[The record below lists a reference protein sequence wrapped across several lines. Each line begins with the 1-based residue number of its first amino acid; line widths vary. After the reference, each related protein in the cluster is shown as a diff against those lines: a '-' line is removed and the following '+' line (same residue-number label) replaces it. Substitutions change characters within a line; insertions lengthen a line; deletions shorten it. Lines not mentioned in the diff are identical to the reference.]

1 MASIIKQ
8 QGGRK
13 AIQFKHPNGKRP
25 TLRLGKVPLRTAQTV
40 KTHVERLA
48 GALFAGETP
57 PDDTCQWV
65 ARLDETMLDKLTRV
79 GLIPKRGTARL
90 GEFLDEYFRTRT
102 DVKGSTKINWGN
114 SKRNL
119 IEFFGRDRQITTV
132 TAGDAKDFERYLK
145 VEARKNRYAEK
156 KAEDGLSSD
165 TVRKRIGHAKQFFQD
180 AVDRELIPKNPFT
193 GLKSST
199 QGNSDRFHF
208 VTRDSAGK
216 VLDACPDPE
225 WRLIFVLCRYGG
237 LRCPSEVLRLRLGDV
252 DWERERFLVHAPKT
266 EHHEGKATRW
276 VPIFPELRPYLEKVW
291 EEVWERT
298 KSASERL
305 IVRGQGKSES
315 YFRTMLQKIIKR
327 AGLVSWPKLYQNL
340 RSSRQT
346 ELEERFPTHVV
357 CHWLGNSI
365 RVARQH
371 YLQTTDEHYAQA
383 LQNPMHE
390 ALQNV
395 VQQPA
400 AIERNGAHE
409 EDEEAESL
417 TSCGV
422 MRSAAP
428 QCASPQEEG
437 VTPTG
442 LEPVLPA

>member
-8 QGGRK
+8 PGGRK
-13 AIQFKHPNGKRP
+13 AIQFKSPDGKRR
-25 TLRLGKVPLRTAQTV
+25 TIRLGKMPLRTAQTV
-40 KTHVERLA
+40 KTHIERMVA
-48 GALFAGETP
+48 ALFARETP
-57 PDDTCQWV
+57 PDETCRWV
-65 ARLDETMLDKLTRV
+65 ARLDEVMVSKLEAV
-79 GLIPKRGTARL
+79 GLLPKRGTIRL
-90 GEFLDEYFRTRT
+90 GDFLDEYFDKRA
-102 DVKGSTKINWGN
+102 DVKGSTKNNWGN

-119 IEFFGRDRQITTV
+119 LEFFTRDRQITTV

-145 VEARKNRYAEK
+145 VEARKNRYVDKEASE
-156 KAEDGLSSD
+156 GLSSD

-180 AVDRELIPKNPFT
+180 AVDRELIPKNPFA

-199 QGNSDRFHF
+199 QGNADRFFF
-208 VTRDSAGK
+208 VTSDVGSK
-216 VLDACPDPE
+216 VLHACPDPE
-225 WRLIFVLCRYGG
+225 WRLIFALCRYGG

-266 EHHEGKATRW
+266 EHHEGKASRW
-276 VPIFPELRPYLEKVW
+276 VPIFPELRPYLEEVW

-298 KSASERL
+298 KSASECL

-346 ELEERFPTHVV
+346 ELEERFPSHVV
-357 CHWLGNSI
+357 CAWLGNSEK
-365 RVARQH
+365 VARKH
-371 YLQTTDEHYAQA
+371 YLQVTDNHFEQA
-383 LQNPMHE
+383 LQNPMHG
-390 ALQNV
+390 ALQNA

-409 EDEEAESL
+409 GDGESESL
-417 TSCGV
+417 ASCGV
-422 MRSAAP
+422 MRSVAP
-428 QCASPQEEG
+428 DCDSPQEVG